1 MMTLSVQ
8 RLRPQCLPLR
18 GLLATRA
25 ALRSRQARAVE
36 PAAAQAQQRACARW
50 DNEGGAIPR

>member
-1 MMTLSVQ
+1 MTLSVQ
-8 RLRPQCLPLR
+8 RLRSPCLPPR

-25 ALRSRQARAVE
+25 ALRSRQAQAVE
-36 PAAAQAQQRACARW
+36 PGAAQAQQRACARW